1 MLQVLDGDAI
11 RHEVVQDIKYTN
23 ELVRVIL
30 GLDTPGSVNAQEHH
44 ALIRMVRTGMDDYF
58 QGSFAVPAGDWVLE
72 NSSSLH
78 TWSFQ
83 GEVQLSINQD
93 IRGVLIRTESGS
105 VLGGVSLPE
114 TLVAGPQN
122 RIKVSIQ
129 LNYQIESGTIS
140 GTTQGNEVS
149 YEVYKT
155 PENKIM
161 PATLENTVILED
173 VGGIEHIVD
182 IHDITENS
190 WDTFGGLWPMQ
201 VLKYSFTLGE
211 AIIVQK
217 IKLLDTSEGQRA
229 LSVTVDPP
237 EALAVGEHQV
247 SNLLIWTWER

>member
-30 GLDTPGSVNAQEHH
+30 GLDAPGSVNAQEHH
-44 ALIRMVRTGMDDYF
+44 ALIKMIRTDMGDYY

-93 IRGVLIRTESGS
+93 IRGVLIRTESSS
-105 VLGGVSLPE
+105 VLGGVALPE

-122 RIKVSIQ
+122 RIKVTIQ
-129 LNYQIESGTIS
+129 LSYEIESGTI
-140 GTTQGNEVS
+140 QGNEVS

-161 PATLENTVILED
+161 PATLENTVVLED

-190 WDTFGGLWPMQ
+190 WGTSGGVWPTQ
-201 VLKYSFTLGE
+201 VLKYSLTLGE
-211 AIIVQK
+211 AITVQK

-237 EALAVGEHQV
+237 EALSVGEHQV
-247 SNLLIWTWER
+247 SNLLVWTWER